1 MLFTLRSTLPLFAL
15 LPLLSIA
22 GCGEEEVVCTEEAV
36 SSVDVHTVGQD
47 GVTEI
52 VAEVTATDADGNPV
66 EATCAEA
73 DATDG
78 CSHWIVGWEV
88 AGAITVHA
96 TANDGCND
104 GSGEATVTVEMDD
117 AGCHVVTQELTL
129 TLDEW
134 TDLDCG

>member
-1 MLFTLRSTLPLFAL
+1 MLFTLRSALPLFAL

-22 GCGEEEVVCTEEAV
+22 GCGDEEGVCTEEAV
-36 SSVDVHTVGQD
+36 SSVDVHTVDRD
-47 GVTEI
+47 GVTEL
-52 VAEVTATDADGNPV
+52 VAEVTATDADGNSV

-73 DATDG
+73 DTGAG

-88 AGAITVHA
+88 AGEITIHA
-96 TANDGCND
+96 TGTDGCNS
-104 GSGEATVTVEMDD
+104 GSGQATVTVEMDE
-117 AGCHVVTQELTL
+117 AECHVVTQELTL